1 MAHALDTEE
10 MLRLTTRALDLA
22 FANDVEAALNVFA
35 TEGLGN
41 SPFTLM
47 GRGVCALL
55 KVVLSMD
62 PELVEYGLEDL
73 TLAEQ
78 RARKQMKLA
87 KSSAPSHRFQP
98 GIEWEILHN
107 DIIIF
112 LGLVHA
118 LSQSYKGYLQ
128 CLYEINRARSK
139 FKKWFKML
147 YPTGLDGYAT
157 PSQPTPAASRQPSET
172 RLQYA
177 EATPAIPVRTSRLF
191 VRWSGLGALTTP
203 TPVLGTIT
211 NPANGPVEE
220 FILSGVA
227 FGYGLFNLALSLLP
241 AKIRNLARLFGY
253 NYDRELGLKAL
264 AVSAARTDVHAMF
277 AGLLLTTYYG
287 SLLLASGYHA
297 DEQHITDQCK
307 SIVRRLL
314 HRHPKLSLCMLNKA
328 RIQRISGDS
337 EGAIVTLQEGRQQ
350 RSLPQVDELLV
361 IELAWTLSQCRR
373 YEESA
378 QVFMDVSKMN
388 SWNRAT
394 YHFLAAGCYVSVR
407 QLDEAQR
414 LFDKLPAVLDKRRGR
429 DMPTEVLIK
438 KKLEFYKKK
447 HGRRGGDPK
456 RFAESVKISPVEE
469 LAVAKNTYAHADK
482 ETALAHIAELT
493 ALTPPV
499 DIQTEH
505 VGSSSSMRQPG
516 TVLDLDTSD
525 ELAVRS
531 LILGILHRTLGD
543 YAGARKLLHDALKHY
558 QDVDVNSWVGG
569 MTHFEL
575 AVLDMKEGE
584 RRSVVMG
591 GGNPVEGETVLEV
604 WKRAIKSARDSLA
617 HAQALCARETD
628 MLLRL
633 DTRIVMLREEINVKM
648 RQLRM

>member
-1 MAHALDTEE
+1 MWRPLSTS
-10 MLRLTTRALDLA
+10 LPR
-22 FANDVEAALNVFA
+22 
-35 TEGLGN
+35 EGLGN

-47 GRGVCALL
+47 ERGVCALL

-62 PELVEYGLEDL
+62 VRLACPPDRCELGLTPHTYL

-78 RARKQMKLA
+78 SARKHMKLA
-87 KSSAPSHRFQP
+87 KSFAPSHRFQP

-107 DIIIF
+107 GIIIF

-128 CLYEINRARSK
+128 YAYRATR
-139 FKKWFKML
+139 WFKML
-147 YPTGLDGYAT
+147 YPTELDGYAT

-191 VRWSGLGALTTP
+191 ARWSGLGALTTP
-203 TPVLGTIT
+203 TPVLGTVT

-220 FILSGVA
+220 FILPGVA
-227 FGYGLFNLALSLLP
+227 FGYGLFNLALSSLP
-241 AKIRNLARLFGY
+241 AQIRYVFVFFGY
-253 NYDRELGLKAL
+253 NYDRELGLNAL

-297 DEQHITDQCK
+297 DEQHVTDQCRG
-307 SIVRRLL
+307 IVRRLL

-350 RSLPQVDELLV
+350 RSLPQVDELV
-361 IELAWTLSQCRR
+361 CTLFQCRR

-447 HGRRGGDPK
+447 HGRRRGDPK
-456 RFAESVKISPVEE
+456 RFAESVKIRPCRRWGRY
-469 LAVAKNTYAHADK
+469 ANTYAHADK
-482 ETALAHIAELT
+482 ETALAHIVELT

-499 DIQTEH
+499 DI
-505 VGSSSSMRQPG
+505 
-516 TVLDLDTSD
+516 
-525 ELAVRS
+525 
-531 LILGILHRTLGD
+531 
-543 YAGARKLLHDALKHY
+543 
-558 QDVDVNSWVGG
+558 
-569 MTHFEL
+569 
-575 AVLDMKEGE
+575 
-584 RRSVVMG
+584 
-591 GGNPVEGETVLEV
+591 
-604 WKRAIKSARDSLA
+604 
-617 HAQALCARETD
+617 
-628 MLLRL
+628 
-633 DTRIVMLREEINVKM
+633 
-648 RQLRM
+648 